1 MTQLQILV
9 GTTSGNT
16 EYLADYAADLI
27 KSAADIGI
35 QIHYEPDLTA
45 IDQTQPWLIFLASHG
60 AGDYG
65 DSMLDFYD
73 QITACDTL
81 QSFPYAVIAIGES
94 CYDTFC
100 SAGRDIDERLSKLGA
115 DRIHGRLEIDMLED
129 DPEQAF
135 EQWYQSWLNSLRS
148 YTQK

>member
-16 EYLADYAADLI
+16 EYLADHAAELI
-27 KSAADIGI
+27 KQQLDISI
-35 QIHYEPDLTA
+35 TMHYEPDIETIA
-45 IDQTQPWLIFLASHG
+45 QDQPWLVFLASHG

-73 QITACDTL
+73 QL
-81 QSFPYAVIAIGES
+81 QHVEQLSDLPFAVVAIGES
-94 CYDTFC
+94 CYDTYC
-100 SAGRDIDERLSKLGA
+100 AAGQDLDERLAILGA
-115 DRIHGRLEIDMLED
+115 TRICQRLEIDMLEE

-135 EQWYQSWLNSLRS
+135 EHWLPTWINAMRS
-148 YTQK
+148 YPQP

>member
-16 EYLADYAADLI
+16 EYLADHAAELI
-27 KSAADIGI
+27 KSAMPIDI
-35 QIHYEPDLTA
+35 QIHYEPDLNT

-65 DSMLDFYD
+65 DSMLDFHE
-73 QITACDTL
+73 QLTTCD
-81 QSFPYAVIAIGES
+81 SVNAFPYTVIAIGES
-94 CYDTFC
+94 CYDTYC
-100 SAGRDIDERLSKLGA
+100 AAGRDIDDRLAKLGA
-115 DRIHGRLEIDMLED
+115 NRIYQRLEIDMLED
-129 DPEQAF
+129 DPEKAF
-135 EQWYQSWLNSLRS
+135 EQWYPGWLNALRS

>member
-16 EYLADYAADLI
+16 EYLADHAAELI
-27 KSAADIGI
+27 KSTMPIDI
-35 QIHYEPDLTA
+35 QIHYEPDLNT

-65 DSMLDFYD
+65 DSMLDFHD
-73 QITACDTL
+73 QLTTCDSV
-81 QSFPYAVIAIGES
+81 QAFPYAVIAIGES
-94 CYDTFC
+94 CYDTYC
-100 SAGRDIDERLSKLGA
+100 AAGRDIDDHLGKLGA
-115 DRIHGRLEIDMLED
+115 NRIYQRLEIDMLED
-129 DPEQAF
+129 DPEKAF
-135 EQWYQSWLNSLRS
+135 EEWYPGWLNALRS